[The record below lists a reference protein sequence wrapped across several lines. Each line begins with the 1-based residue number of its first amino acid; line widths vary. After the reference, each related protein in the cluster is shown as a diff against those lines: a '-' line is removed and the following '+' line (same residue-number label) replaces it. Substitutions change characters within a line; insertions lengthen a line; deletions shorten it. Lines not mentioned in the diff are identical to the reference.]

1 MIHLHTRSSY
11 SLLESPIRLEELV
24 KKAVEEKKDSIVL
37 TDHKTMFGTME
48 FIKLCQK
55 YHLKPIIGLE
65 FEISINQEKI
75 GLIALAKNNEGF
87 YNLIKLSTILSTRAL
102 NLDEI
107 YPYLENTIVLTA
119 GINDSLEKYLELDR
133 YDEGINC
140 LKELASHIQDFY
152 LSICMNDSNFH
163 QKLNQKLKE
172 MAETLSIPTTALS
185 RIYYLKKEE
194 VENLRIL
201 KAIEKQTT
209 VSDQTLDV
217 EYNRFWRT
225 DEEMK
230 TLYSEEDLVRSQ
242 FIADQCNIDLE
253 HFNKSQLPVFV
264 NKLNVDS
271 KTYLIKLCKAGLLKR
286 LNNKLDSTYVRRLEY
301 ELSVI
306 AHMGFTDYFL
316 IVYDMIR
323 FARTQDILVG
333 PGRGSAA
340 GSLVAYC
347 LGITHIDPIKNDLL
361 FERFLNPERI
371 SMPDIDTDFPDD
383 RRNEILDYLQQ
394 RYGSNHVSQIITFSA
409 LKAKQVIRDVG
420 KVYGYSNL
428 EIDRINKLIPN
439 TNIKMSLKELWN
451 ENINFRQLIQSDPK
465 YLKLY
470 QKAVD
475 LEGLPRHTS
484 QHAAGIVLSQKDIL
498 TICPLYYVD
507 DSIHVTQ
514 YTMQYLEELGLIK
527 MDVLALKNLTTIAN
541 VLKDIQEKEHKTI
554 DIFRLDL
561 NDKKTFDL
569 LSSADTVGVFQFES
583 EGIKNLLKKIR
594 PRTFSDIAVTLALYR
609 PGPMENIPL
618 YLHQRANPASIHYL
632 HPLLEPIL
640 KETYGVMIYQEQIM
654 KIAQVIGQMSLSQAD
669 SLRKAMSK
677 KNRVLMD
684 SYKKIFIDGA
694 ISQKIDRKDAQ
705 EIFATMEHF
714 ADYGFNKSHSYAYAS
729 TAYAMA
735 YLKANYPL
743 YFYRNLLNSV
753 IGSETKSA
761 EYIFEC
767 TKRNIRILP
776 CSIMDSNLEYT
787 IEKDALRMPL
797 QVLKGIGKN
806 ICEKILTERA
816 KKPFTDL
823 FECVARLI
831 AIKINENILTVLINA
846 GALDAF
852 GYSRMTLRENL
863 RRIISYANI
872 VKIDD
877 GDIHFDF
884 SIASKPN
891 LLNYEDRPLE
901 KAKNEK
907 LVYGFY
913 ISQHPIEAIR
923 AKYFTDIRPLADLK
937 KHIGYIRVLGRINR
951 VKTHRTKKGDL
962 MCFLSLEDESQFI
975 DVAIMPALYQKEK
988 ERLKVN
994 QILLIEGKKD
1004 REDSI
1009 LANRIK
1015 MININ

>member
-24 KKAVEEKKDSIVL
+24 KKAVEEKKDSVVL

-48 FIKLCQK
+48 LIKLCQE
-55 YHLKPIIGLE
+55 YGLKPIIGLE
-65 FEISINQEKI
+65 FEVTIHQEKI
-75 GLIALAKNNEGF
+75 GLIALAKNNDGF
-87 YNLIKLSTILSTRAL
+87 YNLSKISTFLSMQELSL
-102 NLDEI
+102 NAI
-107 YPYLENTIVLTA
+107 SSYLENTVVLTA
-119 GINDSLEKYLELDR
+119 GANDSLEKYLEFDQNNEAI
-133 YDEGINC
+133 DC
-140 LKELASHIQDFY
+140 LKELKSNIQDFY
-152 LSICMNDSNFH
+152 LSICMNDSTFH
-163 QKLNQKLKE
+163 QQLNQKLKKI
-172 MAETLSIPTTALS
+172 AEQLSIPTVALS

-201 KAIEKQTT
+201 KAIEKQTMI
-209 VSDQTLDV
+209 SDQTLEV
-217 EYNRFWRT
+217 EYSRFWRT

-230 TLYSEEDLVRSQ
+230 ELYCEKDLLQTQR
-242 FIADQCNIDLE
+242 IADQCCIDFE
-253 HFNKSQLPVFV
+253 NFNKSQLPAFI

-271 KTYLIKLCKAGLLKR
+271 KTYLVKLCKAGLLKR
-286 LNNKLDSTYVRRLEY
+286 LNNKLDPTYVRRLEY

-306 AHMGFTDYFL
+306 ANMGFTDYFL

-323 FARTQDILVG
+323 FARTQGILVG

-394 RYGSNHVSQIITFSA
+394 RYGKHHVSQIITFSA

-420 KVYGYSNL
+420 KAYGYSNL

-439 TNIKMSLKELWN
+439 TNIKMSLKEIWN
-451 ENINFRQLIQSDPK
+451 ENVSFRQLIQSDPK

-470 QKAVD
+470 QKAVE

-484 QHAAGIVLSQKDIL
+484 QHAAGVVLSQEDIVH
-498 TICPLYYVD
+498 ICPLYYVD
-507 DSIHVTQ
+507 HSIHVTQ

-554 DIFRLDL
+554 DVFRLDL

-569 LSSADTVGVFQFES
+569 LSSADTVGIFQFES
-583 EGIKNLLKKIR
+583 EGIKNLLKRIR
-594 PRTFSDIAVTLALYR
+594 PKTFSDIAVTLALYR

-618 YLHQRANPASIHYL
+618 YLSQRENPASIHYL

-654 KIAQVIGQMSLSQAD
+654 KTAQVIGQMSLSQAD
-669 SLRKAMSK
+669 FLRKAMSK
-677 KNRVLMD
+677 KNRTLMD
-684 SYKKIFIDGA
+684 SYKKIFIAGA
-694 ISQKIDRKDAQ
+694 INQKIDPKAAQ
-705 EIFATMEHF
+705 DIFATMEHF
-714 ADYGFNKSHSYAYAS
+714 ANYGFNKSHSYAYAS

-767 TKRNIRILP
+767 TKRNIRILS
-776 CSIMDSNLEYT
+776 CSIVDSNLEYT
-787 IEKDALRMPL
+787 IENGALRMPL

-806 ICEKILTERA
+806 ICEKILAERS

-823 FECVARLI
+823 FDCIARLT

-846 GALDAF
+846 GALDGF

-863 RRIISYANI
+863 SQIISYADI

-891 LLNYEDRPLE
+891 LVKYEDRPLE
-901 KAKNEK
+901 KAKMEK

-913 ISQHPIEAIR
+913 MSQHPIEAIR
-923 AKYFTDIRPLADLK
+923 AKYFADLRPLGDLR
-937 KHIGYIRVLGRINR
+937 KHIGYVKVIGRINR

-975 DVAIMPALYQKEK
+975 DIAIMPALYQKEK
-988 ERLKVN
+988 ERLKVD
-994 QILLIEGKKD
+994 QILLVEGKKD

-1015 MININ
+1015 TININ